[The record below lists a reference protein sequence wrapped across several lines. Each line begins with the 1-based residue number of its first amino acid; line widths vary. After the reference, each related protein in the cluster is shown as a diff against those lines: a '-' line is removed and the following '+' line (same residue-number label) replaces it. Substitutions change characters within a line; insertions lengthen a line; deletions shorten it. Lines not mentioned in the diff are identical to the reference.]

1 MPQRARRRIGC
12 LRREEVAWVAEVGI
26 TWYTWLE
33 QGRPIKI
40 AAGTLGRIAA
50 ALRLDPSETE
60 YLRRLAQTR
69 GRGKPSW
76 ERPVE
81 PSIRDLVEGYTSGYA
96 LVTSPRWDI
105 LARNEPFARLFGV
118 DGEASGLQRNVLWFM
133 FTQERARGIFP
144 NWREQARAM
153 VAMFR
158 VEYADYVGDS
168 SFAELIETLS
178 RECPEFAAMW
188 SDVDV
193 LLPLRWQLGQVRDP
207 ESGFI
212 RMFDTVN
219 LPVPGAAGQKLTFHY
234 PAHVRAPARAPKAGR
249 VYATTS

>member
-1 MPQRARRRIGC
+1 M
-12 LRREEVAWVAEVGI
+12 AEVGI

-118 DGEASGLQRNVLWFM
+118 DGETSALERNVLWFM
-133 FTQERARGIFP
+133 FTEERARRIFP
-144 NWREQARAM
+144 NWREQARKM

-158 VEYADYVGDS
+158 VEYADYVGDA

-178 RECPEFAAMW
+178 VACPEFAATW

-193 LLPLRWQLGQVRDP
+193 LLPLRWQLGQIRDP
-207 ESGFI
+207 ESGFV
-212 RMFDTVN
+212 RMFDTVS
-219 LPVPGAAGQKLTFHY
+219 LPVPGSTGQMLTFHY
-234 PAHVRAPARAPKAGR
+234 PAHTNGVSTGAKPGRA
-249 VYATTS
+249 YATTS